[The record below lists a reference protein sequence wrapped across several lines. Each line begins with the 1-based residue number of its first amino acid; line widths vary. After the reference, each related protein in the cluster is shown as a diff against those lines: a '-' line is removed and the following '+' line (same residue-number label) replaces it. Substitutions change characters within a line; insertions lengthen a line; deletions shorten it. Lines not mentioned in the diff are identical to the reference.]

1 MNKLI
6 YVCVVLCLFQTGLMN
21 ISLDHLK
28 SQLVLD
34 KVDTIAIFFF
44 WDEESDLEINWLT

>member
-1 MNKLI
+1 
-6 YVCVVLCLFQTGLMN
+6 MN

-34 KVDTIAIFFF
+34 KVDIIAIF
-44 WDEESDLEINWLT
+44 WDKESDLEMN